1 MRTSGL
7 PNFKKPWGRIE
18 KDLPVGIYSVE
29 VKNNYNSSEWNGN
42 RFFILTTL
50 SIVGGKNYILP
61 ITFMLISVLSFIAV
75 IFFWRRFRL
84 LADVSK
90 FQLWLDNWLYIYI
103 IFIWTLKK
111 ISLNPSESKLQ
122 NKEKDNKKKKW
133 ASKVQ
138 TSSATAKQINV
149 VFENSILTWTSS
161 TVPLKYGNNF
171 RSCLNQPIT
180 VNVSDSSKY
189 DVFSFILIFWVSY
202 SF

>member
-90 FQLWLDNWLYIYI
+90 FQL
-103 IFIWTLKK
+103 
-111 ISLNPSESKLQ
+111 
-122 NKEKDNKKKKW
+122 
-133 ASKVQ
+133 
-138 TSSATAKQINV
+138 
-149 VFENSILTWTSS
+149 
-161 TVPLKYGNNF
+161 
-171 RSCLNQPIT
+171 
-180 VNVSDSSKY
+180 
-189 DVFSFILIFWVSY
+189 
-202 SF
+202 